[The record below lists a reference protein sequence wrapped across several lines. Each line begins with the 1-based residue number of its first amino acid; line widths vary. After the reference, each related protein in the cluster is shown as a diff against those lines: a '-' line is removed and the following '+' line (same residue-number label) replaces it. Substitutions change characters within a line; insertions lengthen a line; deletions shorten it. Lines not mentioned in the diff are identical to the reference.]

1 MSTTRTFIAWNRA
14 TAGAALLLVV
24 PLAALAGLRLV
35 PAAAL
40 DASPVLAWSA
50 PVAAS
55 LVALGGAA
63 AMVLALVGALR
74 TGSMG
79 SFLNTAG
86 TSVFAGTY
94 AIEAF
99 GGASSASMV
108 PSAASAIGGVLGA
121 IMLLG
126 GAALGLRGAR
136 VEGQRE
142 RAVSVIVLFIVADL
156 ALGLVALG
164 MADGFRRP
172 EETALRFV
180 GAGLLALT
188 GALVSLNARHALSPA
203 LLAAGTLVL
212 AFARVGS
219 LDVLLGLVTLAGGM
233 VIFIVHHLDASDDEA
248 LDELIELDLPPALDD
263 DQPDERLIIERM
275 ARELQGTINE
285 LIQARHTIALQRVEL
300 ERAATIDELT
310 AIAGRRSILERLRF
324 EAAEARRYDHP
335 LAVLLLDIDG
345 LGEINRDHG
354 LAIGDAVLREV
365 ALRLRLRV
373 READAIGRAGGDGFL
388 AILPHTDERG
398 AAVFADTLRQRIG
411 HREILTDAGA
421 LEATVS
427 IGVAIVRSG
436 SDLSDE
442 DVLANAVEALTSARA
457 AGGDRIAFDR
467 AHGLAR
473 IEERRQAHRSDP
485 EAAQDSGA

>member
-1 MSTTRTFIAWNRA
+1 MSTTRTFTARNRA
-14 TAGAALLLVV
+14 TAGAALLLVL

-35 PAAAL
+35 PAAPL

-55 LVALGGAA
+55 VVALGGAA
-63 AMVLALVGALR
+63 AMLLALFAALR
-74 TGSMG
+74 TGSIG
-79 SFLNTAG
+79 SFLNAAG
-86 TSVFAGTY
+86 KGVLAGTY

-99 GGASSASMV
+99 GGASSASVV
-108 PSAASAIGGVLGA
+108 PSAASAIGGVLAA
-121 IMLLG
+121 ILLLG

-136 VEGQRE
+136 VDGQRG
-142 RAVSVIVLFIVADL
+142 RAVSVVVLFVVADL

-172 EETALRFV
+172 EETALRLV

-188 GALVSLNARHALSPA
+188 AVLVSRHGRHALSSA
-203 LLAAGTLVL
+203 LLAVGMLVL
-212 AFARVGS
+212 ALARIGS
-219 LDVLLGLVTLAGGM
+219 LDVLLGLATLAAGM
-233 VIFIVHHLDASDDEA
+233 AAFIVHHLDVADDDEP
-248 LDELIELDLPPALDD
+248 DDLDLPPALDD
-263 DQPDERLIIERM
+263 AQPDERLLFERM

-285 LIQARHTIALQRVEL
+285 LIQARRTIALQRVEL

-310 AIAGRRSILERLRF
+310 AIPSRRSILERLRF

-335 LAVLLLDIDG
+335 VAVLLLDIDD

-411 HREILTDAGA
+411 HREILTDSGA
-421 LEATVS
+421 LEVSVS

-473 IEERRQAHRSDP
+473 IEERREAHRSDL

>member
-1 MSTTRTFIAWNRA
+1 MSTTRTFIAPNRG
-14 TAGAALLLVV
+14 TAGAALVLVV

-40 DASPVLAWSA
+40 DASTVLAWSA

-55 LVALGGAA
+55 VVALGGAG
-63 AMVLALVGALR
+63 AMLLALFAALR
-74 TGSMG
+74 TGSIG
-79 SFLNTAG
+79 SFLNAAG
-86 TSVFAGTY
+86 KGVLAGTY

-99 GGASSASMV
+99 GGASTAGMV
-108 PSAASAIGGVLGA
+108 PSAASAIGGVLAA
-121 IMLLG
+121 ILLLG
-126 GAALGLRGAR
+126 GAALGLRDAR
-136 VEGQRE
+136 VDGRRE
-142 RAVSVIVLFIVADL
+142 RAVSVVVLFVVADL

-172 EETALRFV
+172 EETALRLV
-180 GAGLLALT
+180 GAGLLAVT
-188 GALVSLNARHALSPA
+188 AVLVSMHARHALSPA
-203 LLAAGTLVL
+203 LLAVGTLVL
-212 AFARVGS
+212 ALARVGS
-219 LDVLLGLVTLAGGM
+219 LDVLLGLATLAAGM
-233 VIFIVHHLDASDDEA
+233 AVFIVHHLDVADNDEPA
-248 LDELIELDLPPALDD
+248 DLDLPPLDD
-263 DQPDERLIIERM
+263 AQPDERLLVARM
-275 ARELQGTINE
+275 SRELQGTINE
-285 LIQARHTIALQRVEL
+285 LIQARRTIALQRVEL
-300 ERAATIDELT
+300 ERAETIDELT
-310 AIAGRRSILERLRF
+310 AIASRRSILERLRF
-324 EAAEARRYDHP
+324 ETAEARRYDHP
-335 LAVLLLDIDG
+335 VAVLLLDVDG

-421 LEATVS
+421 LEVTVS

-473 IEERRQAHRSDP
+473 IEERRGAPRSEP

>member
-1 MSTTRTFIAWNRA
+1 MSTTRNFIAWNRA

-40 DASPVLAWSA
+40 DGSPILAWSA

-55 LVALGGAA
+55 IVALGGAV
-63 AMVLALVGALR
+63 AMLLALFAALR
-74 TGSMG
+74 TGSIG
-79 SFLNTAG
+79 SFLNAAG
-86 TSVFAGTY
+86 KGVLAGTY

-108 PSAASAIGGVLGA
+108 PSAASAIGGVLVA
-121 IMLLG
+121 ILLLG

-136 VEGQRE
+136 VDGQRG
-142 RAVSVIVLFIVADL
+142 RAVSVVVLFVVADL

-172 EETALRFV
+172 EETALRLV
-180 GAGLLALT
+180 GAGLLAVT
-188 GALVSLNARHALSPA
+188 AVLVSMHARHALSPA
-203 LLAAGTLVL
+203 LLAVGTLVL
-212 AFARVGS
+212 ALARVGS
-219 LDVLLGLVTLAGGM
+219 LDVLLGLATLAAGM
-233 VIFIVHHLDASDDEA
+233 AVFIVHHLDVADNDEPA
-248 LDELIELDLPPALDD
+248 DLDLPPLDD
-263 DQPDERLIIERM
+263 TQPDERLLVERM
-275 ARELQGTINE
+275 SRELQGTINE
-285 LIQARHTIALQRVEL
+285 LIQARRTIALQRVEL
-300 ERAATIDELT
+300 ERAETIDELT
-310 AIAGRRSILERLRF
+310 AIASRRSILERLRF
-324 EAAEARRYDHP
+324 ETAEARRYDHP
-335 LAVLLLDIDG
+335 VAVLLLDVDG

-421 LEATVS
+421 LEVTVS

-473 IEERRQAHRSDP
+473 IEERRGAPRSEP